1 VILIFNALVLYISDL
16 FAKGFGAK
24 KTNARKGKDIA
35 DLKPQNALVI
45 GLCQMIAVV
54 PGLSRSGS
62 TITGGLTQGLD
73 REKAVKFSFIMSIP
87 AIIGANILQIPD
99 MIQTP
104 VPQSDIF
111 SYAVGMFTAL
121 IAGVAAIKLLTY
133 ISKKSDF
140 RIFSYYCVIIG
151 IITVIFG

>member
-1 VILIFNALVLYISDL
+1 
-16 FAKGFGAK
+16 
-24 KTNARKGKDIA
+24 
-35 DLKPQNALVI
+35 
-45 GLCQMIAVV
+45 MIAVV

-73 REKAVKFSFIMSIP
+73 REQAVKYSFIMSIP
-87 AIIGANILQIPD
+87 AVLGANILEIPD
-99 MIQTP
+99 IIRTP

-111 SYAVGMFTAL
+111 NYAVGMFTAL
-121 IAGVAAIKLLTY
+121 IAGIAAIKLLNY
-133 ISKKSDF
+133 ISKKSNF